1 MHDRRTVLSA
11 LAFAGVSLSPGSR
24 AMALSSW
31 NPPLVDC
38 PAGRLRGARQGDITV
53 YTGIP
58 FGTSTGG
65 ANRFR
70 PAGPAPAW
78 QGVFDATRT
87 PAIAPQ
93 APNMLFPVLPGAPSE
108 DCLQLSVWSPVKQG
122 PHPVLVWIHGGGNIQ
137 GSCAEPLFDC
147 SVFARDGIVAVA
159 INYRLGTLGFL
170 ETGGL
175 LGPSYRGSANNA
187 MLDQILALRWVQTNI
202 RAFGGDPT
210 RITVAG
216 ESAGALDLCS
226 LLSAPA
232 SRGLAARAIVASGGE
247 YVNEPDKADA
257 FAAHY
262 AQVLGGADRLLSA
275 SMEEIVAAQ
284 GKAAASW
291 PQAQPFRGV
300 LNPLTLPQRPVAA
313 FSAGS
318 AKNVD
323 LLIGWCRDETT
334 LMAPEAV
341 ASNSAFTIPTVAATR
356 AQSDAAMAVYAMADP
371 SLSRAELVWKS
382 STAEAFGMTSTR
394 IADAQAAAG
403 GRVYKYRLDYNL
415 ESGPFKN
422 KTAHGFDVPLV
433 FEKLDHPLAK
443 LYGFSDAEL
452 PMMETLHTVWSSFIR
467 TGKPSA
473 DTSSWPAYE
482 RSDEM
487 TMILDR
493 TSHVEQHTDELD
505 RRAWAGAL

>member
-1 MHDRRTVLSA
+1 MP
-11 LAFAGVSLSPGSR
+11 VSDQDPT
-24 AMALSSW
+24 A
-31 NPPLVDC
+31 VHC
-38 PAGRLRGARQGDITV
+38 PAGRLRGRRRGGISV

-58 FGTSTGG
+58 FGAPTGG
-65 ANRFR
+65 LNRFR
-70 PAGPAPAW
+70 PPLPAPAW
-78 QGVFDATRT
+78 QGVLDATRT

-93 APNMLFPVLPGAPSE
+93 APGALFPVLPGTPSE
-108 DCLQLSVWSPVKQG
+108 DCLQLNVWSPADKG
-122 PHPVLVWIHGGGNIQ
+122 PHPVLVWIHGGGNIE

-159 INYRLGTLGFL
+159 INYRLGALGFL

-187 MLDQILALRWVQTNI
+187 MLDQILALKWVRTNI
-202 RAFGGDPT
+202 AAFGGDPA

-232 SRGLAARAIVASGGE
+232 SKGLVARAIVASGGE
-247 YVNEPDKADA
+247 YVNEPAAADT

-262 AQVLGGADRLLSA
+262 AQILGGADRLQTA
-275 SMEEIVAAQ
+275 SPNEIVAAQ

-291 PQAQPFRGV
+291 PQAQPYRGV
-300 LNPLTLPQRPVAA
+300 LDPETLPQRPVAA
-313 FSAGS
+313 FAAGAARS
-318 AKNVD
+318 VD

-341 ASNSAFTIPTVAATR
+341 ASNPAFTAPTVSATP
-356 AQSDAAMAVYAMADP
+356 AQSVVAMAVYAAADP
-371 SLSRAELVWKS
+371 SLSRAELVWKT
-382 STAEAFGMTSTR
+382 STAEAFGVTSRR

-403 GRVYKYRLDYNL
+403 GRAYKYRLDYKVAG
-415 ESGPFKN
+415 GPFKN

-443 LYGFSDAEL
+443 LFGYSAAEVR
-452 PMMETLHTVWSSFIR
+452 MMKTVHTVWSSFIR
-467 TGKPSA
+467 TGEPSTGGA
-473 DTSSWPAYE
+473 PWPAYE
-482 RSDEM
+482 RSSEK

-493 TSHVEQHTDELD
+493 SPHVEEHADELD